1 MFNVLQREGSE
12 PGAPNICKVEL
23 VKRGEQGPAENIF
36 ALLVSISKLTSMAAP
51 FRLMCGVCEVSERER
66 ERRIGCRMY
75 VKRAIVTDGGVHF
88 KQLHE
93 Q

>member
-1 MFNVLQREGSE
+1 MFIQREGSE
-12 PGAPNICKVEL
+12 PGAPKVRKVEL

-36 ALLVSISKLTSMAAP
+36 ALLVSISNFTSMAAP
-51 FRLMCGVCEVSERER
+51 FRLVCGVCEVSERER
-66 ERRIGCRMY
+66 GENRLQITY
-75 VKRAIVTDGGVHF
+75 VKRAVVTDGGVHF